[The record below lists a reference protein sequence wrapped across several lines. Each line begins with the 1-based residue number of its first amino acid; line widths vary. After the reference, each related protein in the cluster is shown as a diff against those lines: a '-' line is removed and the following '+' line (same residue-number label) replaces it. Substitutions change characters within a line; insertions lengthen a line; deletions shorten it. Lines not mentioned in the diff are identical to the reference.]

1 MKKLIIATALSASVL
16 TLAAC
21 SSNDEVV
28 VETSAGNITQDEF
41 YNELKSRYGEG
52 ILQEMVTVKVLED
65 NYEVKEED
73 IDSEIQAMKDM
84 YGEQYDMLITQQF
97 GDEDALRNII
107 KISLLQEQ
115 AAAEEVEVTDEEL
128 QDLYDKKNKEVDASH
143 ILVAD
148 EKTANEVKK
157 KLDEGGDFAELAAEY
172 STDGTA
178 EDGGNLGYFSTG
190 QMVPEFEDAAF
201 SMKKGEISEP
211 VQTQHG
217 FHIIKV
223 NDVREKEES
232 IGKFEDVKDE
242 LRRELV
248 AQKVDQTQ
256 LQEKVNGLIEDANVK
271 VKIDEY
277 KDLFKPAKEVDKKED
292 TETNAD
298 SSDKKEDAETEA
310 DKETE

>member
-16 TLAAC
+16 TLGAC

-65 NYEVKEED
+65 NYEVKKED
-73 IDSEIQAMKDM
+73 IDSEIQSMKDM

-97 GDEDALRNII
+97 GDEDTLRNII

-128 QDLYDKKNKEVDASH
+128 QELYDKKNKEVDASH

-201 SMKKGEISEP
+201 SMKPGDISDP

-232 IGKFEDVKDE
+232 IGKFEDVKEE

-256 LQEKVNGLIEDANVK
+256 LQEKVNGLIEDANVD

-277 KDLFKPAKEVDKKED
+277 KDLFKPAEKAD
-292 TETNAD
+292 TEEGSATE
-298 SSDKKEDAETEA
+298 EDADTKKDTETEA
-310 DKETE
+310 DTKKE